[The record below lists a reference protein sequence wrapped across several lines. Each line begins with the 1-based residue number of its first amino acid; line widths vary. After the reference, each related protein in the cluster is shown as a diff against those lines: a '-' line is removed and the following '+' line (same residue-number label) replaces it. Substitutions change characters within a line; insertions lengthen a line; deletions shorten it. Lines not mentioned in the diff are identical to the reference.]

1 MRLGRTGHMG
11 GGDVSSLD
19 HIYGNKSLALLLALV
34 SSESLSYPHSH
45 SQQPRSSQ
53 QGAHA
58 TPCLASA
65 ISAEKM
71 LRVQSSAPKFGV
83 LQISQHHRQ
92 RNDPAE
98 TPRVCQVMGGETK
111 SQERDDAP
119 GLEGH
124 SSQGR
129 LRGA

>member
-1 MRLGRTGHMG
+1 MRLGRTGRMG

-19 HIYGNKSLALLLALV
+19 CIYGNKSLALLVALV

-65 ISAEKM
+65 ISAQKM

-83 LQISQHHRQ
+83 PQISQHHRGMILQ
-92 RNDPAE
+92 RLPEFAKLWVGKQSHRREMMPQD
-98 TPRVCQVMGGETK
+98 
-111 SQERDDAP
+111 
-119 GLEGH
+119 
-124 SSQGR
+124 
-129 LRGA
+129 